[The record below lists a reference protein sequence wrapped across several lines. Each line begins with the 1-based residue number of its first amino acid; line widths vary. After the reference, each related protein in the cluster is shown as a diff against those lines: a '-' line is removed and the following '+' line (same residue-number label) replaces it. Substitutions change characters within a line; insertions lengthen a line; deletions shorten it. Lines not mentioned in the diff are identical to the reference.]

1 MFGHRGIKGSSSA
14 RGLRLIAVVAV
25 LAASTVL
32 ASPVGAIPEQ
42 KTYTAVVSPDSVGSG
57 QTIDFTLTVV
67 NTSGS
72 QQIGSANVTAPSTFS
87 LISTHQPS
95 PAGTAT
101 IVGSTG
107 GTLQLRNLA
116 LPPGGTVTV
125 TFRTEVPC
133 ATGDYP
139 WSIIAKQ
146 SNNFSGPPGNNFTLD
161 VAGSNLTTLVNGQCS
176 VDWLT
181 QPSDTRS
188 GDAITH
194 TAYDAFVSHG
204 HPEGPFIR
212 VGVLSAPY
220 TSGPPTPVS
229 FSTDVITL
237 VGVDASSGTAN
248 LGGTDEVNA
257 VNGVAT
263 FDPGP
268 TIDVAGLNYKLR
280 ALLASN
286 YTAPVSSL
294 SSEFDISDSVCAA
307 PCTTDF
313 TGEGTRARATSDS
326 ATGFVA
332 VSVGIRNDVTCPDY
346 TPPPNQQV
354 VAILLLGV
362 SETSTLT
369 VETTLD
375 ASVVDRP
382 WSQLRVCWATSQ
394 SFTGADGTPADPV
407 TIAGD
412 PYFRDVLVGCD
423 RRTPMPP
430 CQLPTTM
437 NNRTGAVTLHVLAPG
452 NDPLKH

>member
-1 MFGHRGIKGSSSA
+1 MFGHRGTKSSSSA

-25 LAASTVL
+25 LAASTLL

-42 KTYTAVVSPDSVGSG
+42 KSYTAVVSPVAVGAG
-57 QTIDFTLTVV
+57 QRIDFTLTVV

-72 QQIGSANVTAPSTFS
+72 QQLGSANVTAPSTFS
-87 LISTHQPS
+87 LISTLQPS

-116 LPPGGTVTV
+116 LLPGATVTV
-125 TFRTEVPC
+125 TFTTEVPC
-133 ATGDYP
+133 ATGDYA

-161 VAGSNLTTLVNGQCS
+161 VAGSNLTTSVTGHCS
-176 VDWLT
+176 VHWLT

-188 GDAITH
+188 GDAITN
-194 TAYDAFVSHG
+194 TPYDDAFG
-204 HPEGPFIR
+204 MPGPDFIEVEVR
-212 VGVLSAPY
+212 SAPY
-220 TSGPPTPVS
+220 STPPTDPTLVS
-229 FSTDVITL
+229 FSTDQITL
-237 VGVDASSGTAN
+237 DIGNDASGGTAN
-248 LGGTDEVNA
+248 LGGTNQVNA

-268 TIDVAGLNYKLR
+268 TIDVAGLNYTLI
-280 ALLASN
+280 ASN
-286 YTAPVSSL
+286 PIMTSDESD
-294 SSEFDISDSVCAA
+294 SFDISDAVCEA

-326 ATGFVA
+326 SGGFVA

-362 SETSTLT
+362 SATSTLT

-394 SFTGADGTPADPV
+394 PFTGADGTPADPV

-412 PYFRDVLVGCD
+412 PYFRDVLAGCD